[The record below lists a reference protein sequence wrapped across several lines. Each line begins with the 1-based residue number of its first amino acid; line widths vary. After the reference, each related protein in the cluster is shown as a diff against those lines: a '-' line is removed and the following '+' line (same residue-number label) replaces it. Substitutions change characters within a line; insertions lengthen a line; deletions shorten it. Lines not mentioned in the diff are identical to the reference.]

1 MMESGARPSEIVNLT
16 AAQIVLD
23 VSIPFIHI
31 RAEGRVLKTE
41 HSERDIPLVGLALE
55 AMKRRPGGFPRYFD
69 KGSNLSATL
78 MKYFGNHGLLPT
90 DKHKIYSFRHSFKD
104 RLKAVE
110 APEEL
115 IDEMMGHRTDKPKYG
130 DGYGLALKLKYLQ
143 LIALTPTAG
152 VAAAA

>member
-1 MMESGARPSEIVNLT
+1 M
-16 AAQIVLD
+16 
-23 VSIPFIHI
+23 
-31 RAEGRVLKTE
+31 LKTE
-41 HSERDIPLVGLALE
+41 HSERDIPLVGLALD
-55 AMKRRPGGFPRYFD
+55 AMRRHPNGFPRYFD
-69 KGSNLSATL
+69 KGSSLSATL
-78 MKYFGNHGLLPT
+78 MKHFGNHELLPT

-130 DGYGLALKLKYLQ
+130 DGYGLGLKLKYLQ